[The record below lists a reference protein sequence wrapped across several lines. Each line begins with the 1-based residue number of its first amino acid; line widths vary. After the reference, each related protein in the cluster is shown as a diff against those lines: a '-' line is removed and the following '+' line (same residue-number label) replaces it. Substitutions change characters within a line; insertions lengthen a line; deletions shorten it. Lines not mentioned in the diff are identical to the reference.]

1 MQKLKQYL
9 IILKRSKRGE
19 RIMLETIEQLEEEVE
34 KYFAID
40 GDSESDNLMKIVLI
54 LAIKLKIKELKDL
67 DREYFPEDYEDQ

>member
-1 MQKLKQYL
+1 
-9 IILKRSKRGE
+9 
-19 RIMLETIEQLEEEVE
+19 MLETIEQLEEEVE

>member
-1 MQKLKQYL
+1 
-9 IILKRSKRGE
+9 
-19 RIMLETIEQLEEEVE
+19 MLETIEQLEEEVE

-67 DREYFPEDYEDQ
+67 DRDYFPENYEDNY